1 MYIPP
6 FTCGVLLTIIV
17 EVGIAILYSMIK
29 DVKERK
35 HNGKENRVS
44 KQGNNNKH

>member
-6 FTCGVLLTIIV
+6 
-17 EVGIAILYSMIK
+17 YNMIK

-35 HNGKENRVS
+35 HNGKESRVS
-44 KQGNNNKH
+44 ERGNNNKH